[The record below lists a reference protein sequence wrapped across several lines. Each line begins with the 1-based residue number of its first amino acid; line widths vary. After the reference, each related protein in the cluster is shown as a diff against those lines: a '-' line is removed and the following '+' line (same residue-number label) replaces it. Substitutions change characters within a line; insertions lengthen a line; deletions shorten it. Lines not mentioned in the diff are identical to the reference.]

1 MKFGLNFFP
10 SFTAADATTAAYY
23 DQCLRL
29 AQRADELGLNSIKTV
44 EHSFYDYGG
53 HSPNPCVFLSA
64 VAARTKRIR
73 VITGAV
79 IPAFHHPAHLGGDLA
94 MLDNMS
100 NGRLDAGFGRAF
112 LPKEFEVFGV
122 PMSESRPR
130 YEEGIALIKRLWTEE
145 RVTAKGQFWQLDDVR
160 LMPRVVQ
167 KPHPPIWLAA
177 ISSQESFDF
186 GSREGY
192 NLMIVPYASK
202 PGLLSELVSDYRRK
216 WAANGHTAGAEQIQV
231 AAHCYIAEDR
241 DEAMAGFE
249 RITKRYI
256 ETFADA
262 VQSWQGKSSDQY
274 PGYDKLVAAI
284 LATTPESMLKQ
295 NAAYVGTPD
304 DVLRQIEKTVETL
317 GVVEP
322 SMQINFGGS
331 SDAEAF
337 RTLEL
342 LATKVMPRL
351 ESLKPKA
358 VA

>member
-1 MKFGLNFFP
+1 MKLGLNFFP
-10 SFTAADATTAAYY
+10 SFTREDATTAQYY
-23 DQCLRL
+23 DQCIRL
-29 AQRADELGLNSIKTV
+29 AVRADELGLNSIKTV

-53 HSPNPCVFLSA
+53 HSPNPSVFLAA

-73 VITGAV
+73 IITGAV

-94 MLDNMS
+94 MLDNLS

-122 PMSESRPR
+122 PLSESRGR
-130 YEEGIALIKRLWTEE
+130 FEEGIQLIQRLWTED
-145 RVTAKGQFWQLDDVR
+145 RVTAQGKYWQFEDVH
-160 LMPRVVQ
+160 LMPRCVQ
-167 KPHPPIWLAA
+167 QPHPPIWLAA
-177 ISSQESFDF
+177 ISSKESFDF
-186 GSREGY
+186 AARHGY

-202 PGLLSELVSDYRRK
+202 PGMLAQLVSDYRK
-216 WAANGHTAGAEQIQV
+216 DWIGYGHKAGTEQIQV

-241 DEAMAGFE
+241 DEAMAGFR
-249 RITKRYI
+249 RITQRYI
-256 ETFADA
+256 QTFGEA
-262 VQSWQGKSSDQY
+262 VESWQGKTSDQY
-274 PGYDKLVAAI
+274 PGYDKLVASI
-284 LATTPESMLKQ
+284 LATTPESMLAQ

-304 DVLRQIEKTVETL
+304 DVIAQIQKTIAEL
-317 GVVEP
+317 GTVEP

-351 ESLKPKA
+351 P
-358 VA
+358 